1 MYFLGKRAIIIAFFL
16 FFRLKKLITMSEYSV
31 LRNKNIYIIF
41 GITLLAVMGVAS
53 ITPAFPSIAEHFQI
67 NYKKVGLLIMAF
79 TLPGIFLTPVLGVL
93 ADRFGR
99 KTILVPALF
108 TFALAGFA
116 CSQADNYHTLVVLRF
131 IQGIGAASL
140 GSLNVTLIGDIF
152 SGDQRAT
159 AMGFNASVL
168 SIGTAL
174 YPFIGGALTSISW
187 NTPFYFPLM
196 AIPAGLMVIFI
207 LDNPKIHKEDKFFDY
222 LKQTLSSVSQIH
234 VLSLF
239 FLNVLTFIILYGSYL
254 TYFPLMMKNSF
265 SSGPFIIGV
274 VMSASSITTAITA
287 SFLGKLS
294 KKYRQKDLLKVAY
307 LLYAL
312 SLAFVPFIQRESLM
326 LVPVFLFGIAHGI
339 NIPNIQTMLVSLAP
353 MKYRAAFMSLNGMVL
368 RIGQTLGPL
377 VAGFFFAL
385 GGVNFA
391 FSGGVLVA
399 VVMLLIVYTLVK

>member
-1 MYFLGKRAIIIAFFL
+1 MP
-16 FFRLKKLITMSEYSV
+16 EYPV

-67 NYKKVGLLIMAF
+67 NYKKIGLLITAF
-79 TLPGIFLTPVLGVL
+79 TLPGIFLTPVLGIL

-108 TFALAGFA
+108 LFAIAGFS
-116 CSQADNYHTLVVLRF
+116 CSQVNDFQTLVVLRF
-131 IQGIGAASL
+131 IQGVGAASL

-152 SGDQRAT
+152 SDNHRAT

-174 YPFIGGALTSISW
+174 YPFIGGALTAIAW
-187 NTPFYFPLM
+187 NVPFYFPLT
-196 AIPAGLMVIFI
+196 AIPAGLMVLFF
-207 LDNPKIHKEDKFFDY
+207 LDSPKIHKEEKFFEY
-222 LKQTLSSVSQIH
+222 LRQTLKSVSQVS
-234 VLSLF
+234 VLTLF
-239 FLNVLTFIILYGSYL
+239 ILNILTFIILYGSYL
-254 TYFPLMMKNSF
+254 TYFPFIMESSF

-274 VMSASSITTAITA
+274 VMSASSFTTAITA
-287 SFLGKLS
+287 SMLGKLI
-294 KKYRQKDLLKVAY
+294 KRYRQKDLLKVAY
-307 LLYAL
+307 FFYAL
-312 SLAFVPFIQRESLM
+312 SLALIPLIERESLM
-326 LVPVFLFGIAHGI
+326 LIPALFFGIAQGI

-377 VAGFFFAL
+377 VAGLFFAIGGINAAFV
-385 GGVNFA
+385 GGVFIA
-391 FSGGVLVA
+391 A
-399 VVMLLIVYTLVK
+399 IMILIVFSLIK